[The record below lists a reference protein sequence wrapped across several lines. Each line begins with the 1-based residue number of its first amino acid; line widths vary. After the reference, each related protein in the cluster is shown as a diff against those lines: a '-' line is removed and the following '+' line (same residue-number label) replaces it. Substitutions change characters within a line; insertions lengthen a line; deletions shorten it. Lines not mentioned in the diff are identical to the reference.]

1 MELSGRST
9 LHMIW
14 RIYNHHK
21 QERYHIYF
29 RKNNVCHKK
38 FSCKCQKYRPVFY
51 KSEFSPDMT
60 RIGKNTATFFPLSY
74 MSETLHVTFA
84 KDILAIR
91 VTLWEN
97 VLKKAQALPKNCKK
111 DVFCRKCYIR
121 LLSKGTLCVKKSL
134 NSQNIIW
141 YVLFQEIGVRYQLLF

>member
-74 MSETLHVTFA
+74 MSETLHVTSA

-111 DVFCRKCYIR
+111 TFFAENATYDYWAKV
-121 LLSKGTLCVKKSL
+121 L
-134 NSQNIIW
+134 
-141 YVLFQEIGVRYQLLF
+141 YV